1 MSELAKALCAVM
13 ARVRYVPETGK
24 NTFHRYSYAS
34 DEDLLTVLQPAMAEV
49 GLAMIPERVDV
60 KTVEHSPDGKGK
72 PQWRTEVLVT
82 YALLHASGECRTVQ
96 APGCGIDGE
105 DKGVYKA
112 MTGALKYA
120 LRHTFLVPTGE
131 DAERHREPPPRR
143 DADSAQQHHDQR
155 RPSPPPSTSA
165 SGVSGASSA
174 ARGAGPE
181 GSSGGGQ
188 RWTTVERERF
198 EGLLG
203 QLVEPAVPLEVL
215 SAYRE
220 AQGKTTPA
228 YLSSEQRAELLRR
241 LADPSLRVAIL
252 EWAGRDE
259 QTAGGAA

>member
-1 MSELAKALCAVM
+1 VADDTTTSPLSAALAAAQVELRDPERNKSGQ
-13 ARVRYVPETGK
+13 VRGRADY
-24 NTFHRYSYAS
+24 RYAGL
-34 DEDLLTVLQPAMAEV
+34 DDLLRAIRPVLARHGIAISQPIR
-49 GLAMIPERVDV
+49 LVDGG
-60 KTVEHSPDGKGK
+60 P
-72 PQWRTEVLVT
+72 VLVT
-82 YALLHASGECRTVQ
+82 QLRHGSGEVLESVWPLAWTGGPQERGSEITYGRRYTLEALVGV
-96 APGCGIDGE
+96 AATE
-105 DKGVYKA
+105 D
-112 MTGALKYA
+112 
-120 LRHTFLVPTGE
+120 
-131 DAERHREPPPRR
+131 D

-228 YLSSEQRAELLRR
+228 YLSPEQRAELLRR